1 MNVEGSGN
9 NLSKCECKDLE
20 RILEHERP
28 EEMRALEEHAATCA
42 ACGEELRLWKQISEA
57 APSLRKTWES
67 PELWPRI
74 HQTLAEES
82 QRKPAAVPGTWW
94 PGWARDWRFAGVT
107 LLLVAVSVGSTYVI
121 MTKLPDRDAGGPVVK
136 TSEPAEQQ
144 RLLNEEALREVEK
157 NEAAYMASIDKLAR
171 LAQPKV
177 QQASTPLM
185 LSYREKLLVLDA
197 AIDELRA
204 QVEQNR
210 FNAHLRREMLSLYQ
224 DKQRTLEAVIR
235 EE

>member
-1 MNVEGSGN
+1 MIV
-9 NLSKCECKDLE
+9 ECKDLE
-20 RILEHERP
+20 RILEHEQP
-28 EEMRALEEHAATCA
+28 EEMRALEQHAATCA
-42 ACGEELRLWKQISEA
+42 TCGEELRLWKQISEA

-67 PELWPRI
+67 PGLWPRI

-82 QRKPAAVPGTWW
+82 QRRPAPVRGAWW
-94 PGWARDWRFAGVT
+94 PAWAREWRFAVVT
-107 LLLVAVSVGSTYVI
+107 LLLIAVSVGTTYVL
-121 MTKLPDRDAGGPVVK
+121 MRKLPGRDAGDRVVEKMKPV
-136 TSEPAEQQ
+136 EEH

-171 LAQPKV
+171 LAQSKV
-177 QQASTPLM
+177 QQANTPLM

-197 AIDELRA
+197 AINELRA
-204 QVEQNR
+204 QVELNR
-210 FNAHLRREMLSLYQ
+210 FNAHLRSEMLSLYR

>member
-1 MNVEGSGN
+1 MNVEGSGSN
-9 NLSKCECKDLE
+9 SSQCECKDLE
-20 RILEHERP
+20 RILQDEKP
-28 EEMRALEEHAATCA
+28 EELRALERHAAGCA

-67 PELWPRI
+67 PDLWPRI

-82 QRKPAAVPGTWW
+82 QRKPERARGAWW
-94 PGWARDWRFAGVT
+94 PAWAREWQFAVVT
-107 LLLVAVSVGSTYVI
+107 LLLVAISAGSTYWL
-121 MTKLPDRDAGGPVVK
+121 MRRLPERGSIGDPVVK
-136 TSEPAEQQ
+136 EKSDE

-157 NEAAYMASIDKLAR
+157 NETAYMASIEKLAQ

-185 LSYREKLLVLDA
+185 LSYREKLMVLDA
-197 AIDELRA
+197 AINELRA

>member
-1 MNVEGSGN
+1 MIV
-9 NLSKCECKDLE
+9 ECKDLE
-20 RILEHERP
+20 RILQDEKP
-28 EEMRALEEHAATCA
+28 EEMRALEQHAATCA
-42 ACGEELRLWKQISEA
+42 ACGEELGLWKQISEA
-57 APSLRKTWES
+57 GPSLRRTWES

-82 QRKPAAVPGTWW
+82 QRKPAPVRGEWW
-94 PGWARDWRFAGVT
+94 PAWAREWRFAVVT
-107 LLLVAVSVGSTYVI
+107 LLLIAVSIGTTYVI
-121 MTKLPDRDAGGPVVK
+121 MTKLPGRGPDDRVVK
-136 TSEPAEQQ
+136 EMQPAEEQ

-177 QQASTPLM
+177 QQASTPLI

-197 AIDELRA
+197 AINELRA

-210 FNAHLRREMLSLYQ
+210 FNAHLRSEMLSLYR

>member
-1 MNVEGSGN
+1 MNV
-9 NLSKCECKDLE
+9 ECKDLE
-20 RILEHERP
+20 RILQDEKP
-28 EEMRALEEHAATCA
+28 EELRALERHAAACS

-57 APSLRKTWES
+57 VPALRKTWES
-67 PELWPRI
+67 PELWSSI
-74 HQTLAEES
+74 HQRLAEES
-82 QRKPAAVPGTWW
+82 QRQPARVRAAWW
-94 PGWARDWRFAGVT
+94 PAWAREWRFGAVT
-107 LLLVAVSVGSTYVI
+107 LLLIAVSIGTTYVL
-121 MTKLPDRDAGGPVVK
+121 MRKLPGRDAGDRVVEKMKPV
-136 TSEPAEQQ
+136 EEQ

-177 QQASTPLM
+177 QQASTPLI

-197 AIDELRA
+197 AINELRA

-224 DKQRTLEAVIR
+224 DKQHTLEAVIR